1 MMKKILLLVFL
12 VLGTL
17 SANAQFEK
25 GKKTVGA
32 SISGLGMSYS
42 ANEKFRFSMDATV
55 GYFVADCLQRRAN
68 VGYEHTRITDDV
80 RAGLGARYYFDQCGV
95 FMGAGTE
102 YVHYTKSNNDL
113 QIPLEVGYA
122 FFVNRFITIEPSV
135 YYKMSLDDFS
145 DKSTLGFQLGLGFYF

>member
-1 MMKKILLLVFL
+1 MKKYLWLVFL
-12 VLGTL
+12 FLGTL

-42 ANEKFRFSMDATV
+42 ASEKFRFNMDANF
-55 GYFVADCLQRRAN
+55 GIFVADCFQLRAK
-68 VGYEHTRITDDV
+68 VGYDHTRVTDDV
-80 RAGLGARYYFDQCGV
+80 HAGLGARYYFDQCGV
-95 FMGAGTE
+95 FLGAGAE
-102 YVHYTKSNNDL
+102 YVHYTKNNNDF

-122 FFVNRFITIEPSV
+122 FFINRFITIEPSL

-145 DKSTLGFQLGLGFYF
+145 DKSTFGFQLGLGFYF